1 MRLHHL
7 LSVSALSIITM
18 LCLPQGIL
26 AQGKQPALVSLFLSS
41 SSSPSGRPT
50 YRAAKTKAKTD
61 KQRKGS
67 ASSASPLEYSDLIN
81 GLSVQYP
88 KGWSYVFSPPES
100 GVTAR
105 YDWTIFGSSTAQYTS
120 LAIGVLTLKKPV
132 TTADLQKDFATYTQ
146 EPKYAEDFQNPHFL
160 IMPNVLLSEL
170 STWQKKE
177 THVGTFTHRYQ
188 SRDRKVRQIRI
199 PSGNRIIVLE
209 YSAVTARFDTDL
221 HLFEAFRKSFAL
233 LK

>member
-1 MRLHHL
+1 MRPHL
-7 LSVSALSIITM
+7 FLVAALSVITL
-18 LCLPQGIL
+18 LCVPQGIL
-26 AQGKQPALVSLFLSS
+26 ARDTQPALVSLFLPSS
-41 SSSPSGRPT
+41 SSSSGRLT

-61 KQRKGS
+61 KQRKSS
-67 ASSASPLEYSDLIN
+67 ASSASSLEYRDLIN

-105 YDWTIFGSSTAQYTS
+105 YDWTIFSSSTAQYTS
-120 LAIGVLTLKKPV
+120 LAVGVLNLKKPV
-132 TTADLQKDFATYTQ
+132 TTADLQKDFALYTQ
-146 EPKYAEDFQNPHFL
+146 EPKYAEDFQNSHFL
-160 IMPNVLLSEL
+160 IMPNVLSSVL

-209 YSAVTARFDTDL
+209 YSATPDRFDRDL
-221 HLFEAFRKSFAL
+221 HLFEDFTKSFAL
-233 LK
+233 LR